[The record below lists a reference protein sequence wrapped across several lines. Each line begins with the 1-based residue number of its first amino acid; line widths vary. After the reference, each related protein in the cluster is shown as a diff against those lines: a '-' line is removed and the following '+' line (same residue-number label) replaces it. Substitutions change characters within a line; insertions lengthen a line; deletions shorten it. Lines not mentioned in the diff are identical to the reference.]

1 MHAHALMNESLHLC
15 DCSSSAAKRHLRGLA
30 PKDATERPAARARA
44 NLAEVAHVLL
54 RLAMLLHELDRD
66 SLRRVAP
73 ASFEHPAK
81 RALPDLLR
89 EVVLVHAGADAFCTN
104 LL

>member
-1 MHAHALMNESLHLC
+1 MRMHSH
-15 DCSSSAAKRHLRGLA
+15 
-30 PKDATERPAARARA
+30 
-44 NLAEVAHVLL
+44 LL
-54 RLAMLLHELDRD
+54 RRHVRLEL
-66 SLRRVAP
+66 
-73 ASFEHPAK
+73 SFELQEHFLLRQRGEGLDGHSLFPSMRRQHSRKNFAK